1 MSIDPP
7 PYLGPTEYPTSPPE
21 APPTLADRW
30 PTTSEPWSP
39 ESWSAVAPD
48 PAPVA
53 QVPAVITTPPSRWVW
68 RAAVIGALVGA
79 VVASLVAGGLYL
91 TFGRDTT
98 TTIVKEIR
106 PTLQI
111 KHTPLDIQDLLTK
124 VRPSVVSIHTGA
136 ATVSGSDAEAAGS
149 GIVLSADGLVLT
161 NAHVIENATTIE
173 VSFADGQRVTASLVG
188 SFPDNDVALVKA
200 TGVSGQTPAELGN
213 SDDLQVGDDV
223 VAIGNA
229 LNLGAEPTVTK
240 GIVSA
245 LDRPISAPGVEL
257 EHLIQTDA
265 AINPGNSGGP
275 LVNAAGQVVG
285 INTAIIPNSQ
295 SLGFSLAINELKP
308 LIQDLEA
315 GKGTV
320 NGDTPFLGVQ
330 TTDLSEQQQSL
341 LDHYGVKVRSGA
353 FIVGVASGSGAAAA
367 GLAEGDVI
375 TRIDDTTVSGKVDVG
390 TIVRTHR
397 PGDRISIEYLR
408 NGKAGRAEVKLSR
421 KGG

>member
-7 PYLGPTEYPTSPPE
+7 PFPNPSGYPASPPYQPASPPDPWAA
-21 APPTLADRW
+21 APPAETPDEDR
-30 PTTSEPWSP
+30 SP
-39 ESWSAVAPD
+39 SPAAAIP

-53 QVPAVITTPPSRWVW
+53 GPTNPWGAG
-68 RAAVIGALVGA
+68 RAAVLGALVGGL
-79 VVASLVAGGLYL
+79 VASLVATSVYL
-91 TFGRDTT
+91 LVGRDTT
-98 TTIVKEIR
+98 RTIVKEVR

-111 KHTPLDIQDLLTK
+111 IHKPLDIQGLLTK

-136 ATVSGSDAEAAGS
+136 ASVSGSDAEAAGS
-149 GIVLSADGLVLT
+149 GVVLSADGLVLT

-173 VSFADGQRVTASLVG
+173 VSFADGQRKEAKLVG
-188 SFPDNDVALVKA
+188 SFPDNDVALIKA
-200 TGVSGQTPAELGN
+200 VDISGQTPAELGN

-308 LIQDLEA
+308 LIDDLEA

-320 NGDTPFLGVQ
+320 NSDTPFLGVQ
-330 TTDLSEQQQSL
+330 TTDISEQQQSL
-341 LDHYGVKVRSGA
+341 LDRYGVKVRSGA
-353 FIVGVASGSGAAAA
+353 FVVGVASGSAAA
-367 GLAEGDVI
+367 GAGLVEGDVI
-375 TRIDDTTVSGKVDVG
+375 TKIDGADVSGKDAVG
-390 TIVRTHR
+390 SIVRRHR
-397 PGDRISIEYLR
+397 PGDQITIEYLR
-408 NGKAGRAEVKLSR
+408 NGATRQGTTKLGR